1 MKQSKLVV
9 MVVDDAAEWRLQLA
23 KHLEAQYFV
32 VAAAN
37 GTEALEYAKL
47 KRPDLIFLD
56 VTMPGL
62 NGYEACTLLKKEAI
76 LQSVPVVFLLEA
88 GELPDGTE
96 GLARGGCDFI
106 DKSSPASL
114 LLARSEMYM
123 ALKLAQKELRERNLY
138 LETQVEER
146 VQGVGLLQ
154 DVSMMAMALLSES
167 RDYETG
173 AHLQRTSRY
182 VRALAINLY
191 AKAIFAK
198 ELTLDSICLLSKSA
212 LLHDIGKLTIP
223 ETVLGKRG
231 KLTSAE
237 FSLVKRHAQAGRKS
251 IEEAGEF
258 LGVPEPFLRFAKE
271 MACYHHERWDGNGY
285 PQGLAGERIPV
296 SARLMALA
304 DVYDA
309 IVSRRV
315 YKEPALHEDAVRI
328 IKAAAGTQFDPV
340 IVEAFLET
348 SDSFAAIAMQFP
360 DVVLQ

>member
-1 MKQSKLVV
+1 MKRNKPVV
-9 MVVDDAAEWRLQLA
+9 MIVDDAVEWRQQLTQC
-23 KHLEAQYFV
+23 LEEPCFV
-32 VAAAN
+32 IAAAN

-47 KRPDLIFLD
+47 KRPDLILLD
-56 VTMPGL
+56 MSMPGL
-62 NGYEACTLLKKEAI
+62 NGYGTCTLLKKEPS

-88 GELPDGTE
+88 GESADYTE
-96 GLARGGCDFI
+96 GLARGGSDFF
-106 DKSSPASL
+106 DKSSPAL
-114 LLARSEMYM
+114 LLQARSEMYLTLKQAQE
-123 ALKLAQKELRERNLY
+123 ALHERDSY

-146 VQGVGLLQ
+146 LQGVGLLQ
-154 DVSMMAMALLSES
+154 DVSMMAMALLAES

-182 VRALAINLY
+182 VRALATNLY
-191 AKAIFAK
+191 AKALFTR
-198 ELTLDSICLLSKSA
+198 ELTLDSIFLLSKSA

-223 ETVLGKRG
+223 ETVLGKQG

-251 IEEAGEF
+251 IEEAGQF
-258 LGVPEPFLRFAKE
+258 LGVPESFLRFAKE

-315 YKEPALHEDAVRI
+315 YKEPAPHKEAVRI
-328 IKAAAGTQFDPV
+328 IGAAAGTQFDPV
-340 IVEAFLET
+340 VVAAFLET
-348 SDSFAAIAMQFP
+348 AGSFADIAAQFP
-360 DVVLQ
+360 DAVLQ